1 MKVQVIFSTRKSPH
15 RRTLKFNDVQ
25 PDPHSI
31 ITQIFE
37 EVSRMEGPLWEKL
50 DPPEEVVD
58 SLRAGHRVLSPV
70 VIVDDEI
77 FLVESDGKIIY
88 AQRKN
93 EELIPGIEDS

>member
-1 MKVQVIFSTRKSPH
+1 MKVEIIFSTRKPH

-37 EVSRMEGPLWEKL
+37 EVSQMAGPLWEKL
-50 DPPEEVVD
+50 RVPPAVID
-58 SLRAGHRVLSPV
+58 GLLAGDRVLSPV
-70 VIVDDEI
+70 VVVDGEI

-88 AQRKN
+88 ALRNN
-93 EELIPGIEDS
+93 EELVPGIEDS